1 MSYILEALTNSERA
15 RQQIAAGPRF
25 SLLPVV
31 GEELPHPRRWLYA
44 LAVTLLLNVAVL
56 QVWMRP
62 NLHSDV
68 ASIKASAV
76 PQVAEASA
84 GAPEQNVAPAARG
97 EAPVT
102 ERESSARRQLS
113 ASQPRRGRSN
123 EPHVSQSAAPANVRP
138 ESPVAFGPGL
148 KEAPASAPK
157 TTTKPGVD
165 TSVVTGKNAHPTQP
179 FPPSSMVSGGTAE
192 LPAVLQP
199 QLPALSVAGFIH
211 DEGAGSFVIVND
223 RLMREGDEVA
233 PGVKLEKILKDGV
246 IFEYKGAH
254 FRR

>member
-1 MSYILEALTNSERA
+1 M
-15 RQQIAAGPRF
+15 
-25 SLLPVV
+25 
-31 GEELPHPRRWLYA
+31 
-44 LAVTLLLNVAVL
+44 
-56 QVWMRP
+56 
-62 NLHSDV
+62 
-68 ASIKASAV
+68 
-76 PQVAEASA
+76 
-84 GAPEQNVAPAARG
+84 
-97 EAPVT
+97 
-102 ERESSARRQLS
+102 
-113 ASQPRRGRSN
+113 
-123 EPHVSQSAAPANVRP
+123 
-138 ESPVAFGPGL
+138 AFGPGL